1 MSYLTP
7 TLPGAAPFVYAVNR
21 FKECVRRITPA
32 HRRFVRA
39 GESFWAR
46 GEREVRRLP
55 ELVEPGSIAIDVG
68 AHIGDYTY
76 SICRAVGPHGRVIAV
91 EPLPDLAKML
101 SRAVRRLGLPVDVVN
116 CALSSS
122 DGGEA
127 ELTVPTECGER
138 MAGYATLERRAVKN
152 ARTFR
157 VRLRRLDDVCRD
169 ATGRVSFIKIDV
181 EGHELQ
187 VLSGA
192 GETLRRH
199 RPNLLVEI
207 EQRHSP
213 VPIRE
218 TFDHVIN
225 AGYRG
230 EFLGPDGESVP
241 LSEFVLKEH
250 QQPERPPG
258 RLYVSNFI
266 FRPV

>member
-1 MSYLTP
+1 MTP
-7 TLPGAAPFVYAVNR
+7 TVSAAAPFVYAVNR
-21 FKECVRRITPA
+21 FKECLRRITPA

-46 GEREVRRLP
+46 GEREVRLLP
-55 ELVEPGSIAIDVG
+55 ELVEPGSVAVDVG

-91 EPLPDLAKML
+91 EPLPDLARML
-101 SRAVRRLGLPVDVVN
+101 SRAVRRLALPVDVVH

-127 ELTVPTECGER
+127 ELTVPMEYGER

-157 VRLRRLDDVCRD
+157 VRLRRLDDLCRD
-169 ATGRVSFIKIDV
+169 VTSRISFIKIDV

-187 VLSGA
+187 VLAGA

-199 RPNLLVEI
+199 RPNLLIEI
-207 EQRHSP
+207 EQRHSAA
-213 VPIRE
+213 PIE
-218 TFDHVIN
+218 QTFEHVIN

-230 EFLGPDGESVP
+230 EFLGHGGESIP
-241 LSEFVLKEH
+241 LSEFDPSEH
-250 QQPERPPG
+250 QQSDRPPG